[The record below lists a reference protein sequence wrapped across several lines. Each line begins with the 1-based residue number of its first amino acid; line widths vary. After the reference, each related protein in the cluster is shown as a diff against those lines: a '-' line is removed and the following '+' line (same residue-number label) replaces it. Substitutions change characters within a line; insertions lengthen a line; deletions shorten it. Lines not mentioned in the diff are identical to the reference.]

1 MRDISGGCT
10 HISTMPVE
18 FPGEF
23 TTRRAEMRDR
33 GRVLELMSER
43 HPGYFPARYAWLY
56 RSNPQGA
63 ATTWL
68 ALERS
73 TGRLAGCTSIFPRVL
88 MVNGREHRGAVGGDC
103 YVSPG
108 YRRRGV
114 ATLLHRTTAAG
125 LADAGVEMMFGPP
138 NSVNYAALVKSG
150 ARPVG
155 SFGTWVRPLVTEAWR
170 PLPPALGRLGTAV
183 LNRMTGKPAR
193 GFRMELVSD
202 DDPSCASFFDAICAD
217 YAVIGVRNMSYV
229 RWRYLDSVARVQ
241 RPFVVR
247 REGRI
252 VGFVVLETDR
262 CRLHVVD
269 FLTFSDP
276 FVIDASLALVVAHA
290 KRLGCD
296 AVEIS
301 AKAEGRLGRRLTRR
315 GFVFRRKRGFQ
326 VLAAAGTSLPET
338 VLTPESWH
346 FLNGDEDLDT
356 VARVRPPHEPRGTAK
371 MAS

>member
-1 MRDISGGCT
+1 MKDISRGPT
-10 HISTMPVE
+10 HIPRMPIE

-33 GRVLELMSER
+33 GRILELMSER

-73 TGRLAGCTSIFPRVL
+73 TGRLAGCTSIFPRAL
-88 MVNGREHRGAVGGDC
+88 MVNGRAHRGAVGGDC
-103 YVSPG
+103 YVRPS

-114 ATLLHRTTAAG
+114 ATLLHRATASG
-125 LADAGVEMMFGPP
+125 LADASVEMMFGPP
-138 NSVNYAALVKSG
+138 NPANFGALIKSG

-155 SFGTWVRPLVTEAWR
+155 SFGTWVRPLAAEAC
-170 PLPPALGRLGTAV
+170 PLPHLLSRVGLSI
-183 LNRMTGKPAR
+183 LNRMTGEPAR
-193 GFRMELVSD
+193 GFRMELISVD
-202 DDPSCASFFDAICAD
+202 DSSCPSFFEGICAD
-217 YAVIGVRNMSYV
+217 YGVIGARNMSYV

-262 CRLHVVD
+262 GRLHVVD

-276 FVIDASLALVVAHA
+276 SVIDTTLALVVAHG

-301 AKAEGRLGRRLTRR
+301 TKSEGRLSRRLTRR
-315 GFVFRRKRGFQ
+315 GFVLRRKRGFQ
-326 VLAAAGTSLPET
+326 VLAAAGTSLPEA
-338 VLTPESWH
+338 VLTPEAWH

-356 VARVRPPHEPRGTAK
+356 VARIRSPHEPSGTAK

>member
-1 MRDISGGCT
+1 M
-10 HISTMPVE
+10 
-18 FPGEF
+18 
-23 TTRRAEMRDR
+23 
-33 GRVLELMSER
+33 
-43 HPGYFPARYAWLY
+43 
-56 RSNPQGA
+56 
-63 ATTWL
+63 
-68 ALERS
+68 
-73 TGRLAGCTSIFPRVL
+73 
-88 MVNGREHRGAVGGDC
+88 
-103 YVSPG
+103 
-108 YRRRGV
+108 
-114 ATLLHRTTAAG
+114 LHRATAAG

-138 NSVNYAALVKSG
+138 SSVNYAALIKSG

-155 SFGTWVRPLVTEAWR
+155 RSAHGFGRWLRKRGAR
-170 PLPPALGRLGTAV
+170 SPALSRLGIAV
-183 LNRMTGKPAR
+183 LNRMTGEPAR

-202 DDPSCASFFDAICAD
+202 DDPGCASFFDAICAD

-301 AKAEGRLGRRLTRR
+301 TKAEGRLSRRLTRR